1 MSINATLFGQMLTF
15 ALFVWFT
22 MKFVWPP
29 VMRALQER
37 QDKIAD
43 GLAAAERGQQELK
56 LAQEKA
62 TQQIRDAKDQ
72 AAEIIDHANLRAGHV
87 VEESKIQARK
97 EARHIIEQAHAEIVQ
112 EVNQAKEALR
122 QQVAAI
128 AISGA
133 EKILERNID
142 EAANNEL
149 LQKLIEEI

>member
-37 QDKIAD
+37 QDKIAE

-97 EARHIIEQAHAEIVQ
+97 EAKHIIEQAHAEIVQ

-122 QQVAAI
+122 KQVAAI

-133 EKILERNID
+133 EKILERSID

>member
-37 QDKIAD
+37 QDKIAE

-97 EARHIIEQAHAEIVQ
+97 EAKHIIEQAHAEIVQ

-122 QQVAAI
+122 KQVAAI